1 MKKNKIL
8 LVGLGSIGENLA
20 YSLIEKGYQVNI
32 WDKNKKKTLLL
43 CRELNIKYIENISRF
58 FKKKKLI
65 IILAIP
71 AGLATDNFI
80 LDHIKNF
87 MRDIYIVDMGN
98 NHPNDTIRRFNLLK
112 KNKIK
117 YISCGFSGGSH
128 GARTNASLMVS
139 CNVVE
144 FNFLK
149 ELFLDIIGKKN
160 KKFLKRIG
168 SKPSL
173 GNYTKIIKNGIKY
186 EVMQAIADY
195 YYVMKDII
203 RMNNKKIL
211 NEFSKLD
218 KKIGNSFLIKI
229 TKDIIKESNNKKNS
243 INNILDVVDDNN
255 TGAWTV
261 SLAAEYKFPIPSISS
276 SVEARFISRKKR
288 VFKNFKIKNKKI
300 QVKKIKNQMLEI
312 LNLTIIASYLQG
324 IGLLQEITN
333 QKKITI
339 NLKYVF
345 LCWMNNSIIRSKLLN
360 EYYFEIKNNKID
372 IINTFKKKFSSNK
385 NKILI
390 DVLIF
395 LINKNIALTSITSLF
410 NWTNLLIKR
419 KNVSFSLIQKQR
431 NYFGGH
437 KILFHKK

>member
-1 MKKNKIL
+1 MKKNEIL
-8 LVGLGSIGENLA
+8 LIGLGSIGENLA
-20 YSLIEKGYQVNI
+20 YSLIEKGYQINI
-32 WDKNKKKTLLL
+32 WDKNKKKNFLL

-58 FKKKKLI
+58 LKKKKLI

-80 LDHIKNF
+80 LDNIKNF
-87 MRDIYIVDMGN
+87 KTDVYIVDMGN
-98 NHPNDTIRRFNLLK
+98 NHPDDTIRRFNLLK

-117 YISCGFSGGSH
+117 YISCGFSGGSR

-139 CNVVE
+139 CNSVE

-149 ELFLDIIGKKN
+149 ELFLNIIGKKN

-168 SKPSL
+168 SNPSL
-173 GNYTKIIKNGIKY
+173 GNYTKIIHNGIEY
-186 EVMQAIADY
+186 AVMQAIADY
-195 YYVMKDII
+195 YYVMKVII
-203 RMNNKKIL
+203 RMNNKEIL

-300 QVKKIKNQMLEI
+300 QVKKIKDQMLEI

-333 QKKITI
+333 KKKITI

-360 EYYFEIKNNKID
+360 EYYFQIKNNKID
-372 IINTFKKKFSSNK
+372 ITNVFKKKFSSNK